1 MRTKT
6 TRLHG
11 TEAAAAAVGA
21 VRQPLPV
28 AVAFLVGEAFLAEA
42 GLPPDQEKHQDFIQG
57 CFGRCVLC
65 TSAVDMCLSRL
76 DLGFT

>member
-21 VRQPLPV
+21 VRQPLPA
-28 AVAFLVGEAFLAEA
+28 AVAFLGEASLAEA
-42 GLPPDQEKHQDFIQG
+42 GLPPDQEKSKTRFYKYHPQPKY
-57 CFGRCVLC
+57 
-65 TSAVDMCLSRL
+65 SWALSEREGKRENSKL
-76 DLGFT
+76 F

>member
-21 VRQPLPV
+21 VRQPLPA
-28 AVAFLVGEAFLAEA
+28 AVAFLGEASLAEA
-42 GLPPDQEKHQDFIQG
+42 GLPPDQEKSK
-57 CFGRCVLC
+57 
-65 TSAVDMCLSRL
+65 TRL
-76 DLGFT
+76 YNNQPQPKYSWASSEIEAEREKSKLF

>member
-11 TEAAAAAVGA
+11 TEAAAAAAVGA

-28 AVAFLVGEAFLAEA
+28 AVAFLAEASLAEA
-42 GLPPDQEKHQDFIQG
+42 GLPPDQETHQDFIQG
-57 CFGRCVLC
+57 CFGRY
-65 TSAVDMCLSRL
+65 
-76 DLGFT
+76 